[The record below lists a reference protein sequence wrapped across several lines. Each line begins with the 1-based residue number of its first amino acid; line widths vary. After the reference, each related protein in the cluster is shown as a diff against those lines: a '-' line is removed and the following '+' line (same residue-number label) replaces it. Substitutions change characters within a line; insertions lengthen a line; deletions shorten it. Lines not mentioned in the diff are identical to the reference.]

1 MLECEGYKMFHGTM
15 MVTPIGNVS
24 EVTPF
29 EVEGTFLYK
38 PEYDCW
44 YVNGVS
50 YPAKICC
57 VWEDEDDLR

>member
-1 MLECEGYKMFHGTM
+1 M

-29 EVEGTFLYK
+29 EVKGTFLYK

-50 YPAKICC
+50 YPDRICC
-57 VWEDEDDLR
+57 GWEDEDDNGNKN